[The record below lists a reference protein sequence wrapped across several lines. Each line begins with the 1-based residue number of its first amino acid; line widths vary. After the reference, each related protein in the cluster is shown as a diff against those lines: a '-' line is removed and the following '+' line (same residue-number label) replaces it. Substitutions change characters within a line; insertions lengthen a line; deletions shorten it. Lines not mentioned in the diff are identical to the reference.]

1 MVMSCYNISR
11 DRLTGLFIFNPN
23 NTLGTASSACAFL
36 LSIPATQ
43 VNSNTP
49 SRQVLTLVKMNVP
62 GPSSDK
68 QLETGVAPSIGNRR
82 FVFLWL
88 LDSSRGPAG
97 SRNNQPVVYRNN
109 KPIKQFNYAAIAE
122 SLVSD
127 ITKTEYHV
135 FAYNK
140 AKVGEPPVRSEG
152 PPQWTGAGSNPFF
165 PKDTEEFKEMNHFH
179 AVIAYDHQAEEQ
191 SNLNLTVGHGGR
203 ECDWEEGKP
212 FYGLKP
218 FEDVEKE
225 IPGPSNGAIC
235 INIKFELED
244 ASAYE
249 IDGTVGKPP
258 LADCISPV
266 YRPDTD
272 KWLDTVRLEISQ
284 KGFPN
289 YLSFNIRF
297 VESQGEHLLDPV
309 PVQAQLFNISNITL
323 SDVVTK
329 ETPFGEFDTV
339 TCGVKLAFPRN
350 KENVEAEGDVI
361 MKE

>member
-1 MVMSCYNISR
+1 MSCYKISR
-11 DRLTGLFIFNPN
+11 DRLTGLFILNPN
-23 NTLGTASSACAFL
+23 NKLGRDSSACAFL
-36 LSIPATQ
+36 LLSPATQ
-43 VNSNTP
+43 VNSSIP
-49 SRQVLTLVKMNVP
+49 SRQVPALVKMNVP
-62 GPSSDK
+62 GPCNDN
-68 QLETGVAPSIGNRR
+68 QLETGVKPSIGNRR
-82 FVFLWL
+82 FVYLWL

-109 KPIKQFNYAAIAE
+109 KPMKQFNYAAIAE

-127 ITKTEYHV
+127 INKTEYHV
-135 FAYNK
+135 FVYNK
-140 AKVGEPPVRSEG
+140 VKVGELSVRSEG

-165 PKDTEEFKEMNHFH
+165 PKDTEEFNEMNNFH
-179 AVIAYDHQAEEQ
+179 AAIAYDHQAEEQ
-191 SNLNLTVGHGGR
+191 PNLSLTVGHGGR
-203 ECDWEEGKP
+203 KSDWEEGKP

-225 IPGPSNGAIC
+225 ISGPSNSAIC

-244 ASAYE
+244 ASANE
-249 IDGTVGKPP
+249 IDETIGKPP

-272 KWLDTVRLEISQ
+272 KWLDTVRLEIAQ

-309 PVQAQLFNISNITL
+309 PIQAQLFNISSITL
-323 SDVVTK
+323 SDVATK

-339 TCGVKLAFPRN
+339 TCVVKLAFPLK
-350 KENVEAEGDVI
+350 KENDEAEGDAI
-361 MKE
+361 MKQ